1 MIVNVTFFGRY
12 EGQRDQL
19 AQQSF
24 NMEQANYTIQS
35 LKDTKTTV
43 TLLEKGQHTVLGLLS
58 DIGPIGDQNSLNYI
72 FIFIQNDTNKYDNY
86 FNIQYLCDNIP
97 TMFIKV
103 TYISV
108 M

>member
-1 MIVNVTFFGRY
+1 MIKTNVNLTLMLYVNMFFDFVFALNYFLIFTIVDMTSFGRY

-43 TLLEKGQHTVLGLLS
+43 TLLAKGQRTGLGL
-58 DIGPIGDQNSLNYI
+58 PQ
-72 FIFIQNDTNKYDNY
+72 Q
-86 FNIQYLCDNIP
+86 P
-97 TMFIKV
+97 H
-103 TYISV
+103 
-108 M
+108 